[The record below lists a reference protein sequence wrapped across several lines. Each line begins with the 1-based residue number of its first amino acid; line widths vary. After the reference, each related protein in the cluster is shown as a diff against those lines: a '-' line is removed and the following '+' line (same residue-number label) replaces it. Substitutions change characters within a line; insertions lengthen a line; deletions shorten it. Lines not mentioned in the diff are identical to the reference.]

1 MGQKVHPIGFRLGI
15 TKGWQ
20 ANWFNGTDFKDNL
33 LEDKKIRDFINKR
46 FPKAN
51 ISRILI
57 ERTMKSVEVSIYT
70 SRPGVII
77 GSKGSEVE
85 QLKSD
90 LRSLTNKEVQVFVEE
105 VKNPSLD
112 AGIVAKEVAR
122 QLEARM
128 SFRRVMKKALADA
141 MKAGAEGIKIKCSGR
156 LGGVEMARSEEYR
169 DGRVPLS
176 TLRADIDYALVPAQT
191 IYGIIGVK
199 VWIFKGEQYGKV
211 DIFKDFS
218 SHGKNRRDKRGGR
231 RDGRRRQRGNRN
243 RRNR

>member
-15 TKGWQ
+15 TKGWE

-33 LEDKKIRDFINKR
+33 LEDKKIREFIYKR
-46 FPKAN
+46 FPKAG

-57 ERTMKSVEVSIYT
+57 ERTMKTLEISVYS

-77 GSKGSEVE
+77 GTKGAEVE
-85 QLKSD
+85 NLKSE
-90 LRSLTNKEVQVFVEE
+90 LRKMTDKEVQVFVEE
-105 VKNPSLD
+105 VKMAFLD
-112 AGIVAKEVAR
+112 ARIVAQEIAR

-128 SFRRVMKKALADA
+128 SFRRVMKKALAEA
-141 MKAGAEGIKIKCSGR
+141 MKAGAKGIKIKCSGR

-176 TLRADIDYALVPAQT
+176 TLRADIDYALVPAYT
-191 IYGIIGVK
+191 IYGVIGVK
-199 VWIFKGEQYGKV
+199 VWIFKGERYGKV
-211 DIFKDFS
+211 DIFEDFLS
-218 SHGKNRRDKRGGR
+218 QGKRRQDRRGRRGGGRGGR
-231 RDGRRRQRGNRN
+231 RNRN